1 MKISDF
7 KNKNIHVVG
16 ASGQEGRSAIRF
28 LVKVGAR
35 VTAHDFCE
43 PNDFEKNYLDL
54 SDYLKNDKEKKEDLK
69 KKILEGFETYES
81 DSLGLSFSYP
91 SISNGNE
98 VSVKEALNSDQNG
111 EIGSVFLVSDGSIIA
126 SISVEWRDSPG
137 ATIEGIL
144 LGDSETC
151 SLEVASEISGKT
163 IYSFKTSASPYS
175 DEFDPNCQTLAQVY
189 AFSAQPNKFA
199 VVGAGQTPPFSE
211 EDTSSFLD
219 SIKLFQ

>member
-1 MKISDF
+1 M
-7 KNKNIHVVG
+7 NKTSSVIVAIVVTALVVG
-16 ASGQEGRSAIRF
+16 GVFYFWQKGQMDTLKEEIESLQNENIESTEIDENQDETA
-28 LVKVGAR
+28 
-35 VTAHDFCE
+35 VTE
-43 PNDFEKNYLDL
+43 TV
-54 SDYLKNDKEKKEDLK
+54 
-69 KKILEGFETYES
+69 EGFETYES

-111 EIGSVFLVSDGSIIA
+111 EIGSVSLVSDGSIIA